1 MSANSPAARKL
12 KREYGRL
19 AADPVH
25 PGIFVRPLETNFLH
39 AHFILSGEVFHDT
52 PYEGGVYHGL
62 LIFPK
67 NYPFAPPAILT
78 RTPSGR
84 FKPNDQICFSMSN
97 YHPESWEPSASS
109 YFFACLLFFC
119 FSQLVVCSSSS
130 SNDFFSFRSGRFEPY

>member
-1 MSANSPAARKL
+1 MSANSPAVRKL
-12 KREYGRL
+12 KREYARL

-39 AHFILSGEVFHDT
+39 AHFLLSGEVFHDT

-62 LIFPK
+62 LIFEK
-67 NYPFAPPAILT
+67 EYPFKPPAILT

-97 YHPESWEPSASS
+97 YHPESWDPRLE
-109 YFFACLLFFC
+109 
-119 FSQLVVCSSSS
+119 
-130 SNDFFSFRSGRFEPY
+130 